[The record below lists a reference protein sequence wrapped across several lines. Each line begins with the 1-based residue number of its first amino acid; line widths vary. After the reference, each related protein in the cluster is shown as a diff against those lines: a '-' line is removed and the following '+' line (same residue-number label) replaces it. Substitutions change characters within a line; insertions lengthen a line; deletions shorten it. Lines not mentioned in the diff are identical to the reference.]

1 MKLRSLLAILITLVA
16 AASRVSA
23 EDGQEQHRYV
33 SVPVMFVTDRAAK
46 KSGFGPQRKFETIET
61 INDLHCGWF
70 DYALKTDTSITNQQT
85 QLGWT
90 GLQKRPGK
98 VLSARALK
106 DVKNYKDLGPV
117 IVDAS
122 KKAGTKDVFV
132 MIHGFNTKFPEAA
145 KGAALMAQSVQRP
158 VILYS
163 WPSKGKI
170 GQYNVDLG
178 NNEWSQE
185 HFDALLEELKAIKD
199 SAGINFVLVA
209 HSMGNRLVV
218 RSAPVLQGKHLF
230 SQMFL
235 VDPDFDAETFVHYL
249 VRYGRKTDQ
258 PEQQE
263 GPPEQV
269 DPTKVRILFSHK
281 DHALPLSEFLF
292 GGYTRLGQAADS
304 LLSTVVAPYTIPE
317 KLSEAFAGAPD
328 TRGAADR
335 IQNQASKWLMNF
347 QWIDYTILD
356 HGIIGH
362 TVPFELIA
370 SLWSTNLPG
379 DGLKMVHS
387 DNGQPNRLSR
397 LFGRLFGESDHI
409 SAKID
414 SSEKV
419 VLNTET
425 TATSKPHH

>member
-1 MKLRSLLAILITLVA
+1 MFFLAIG
-16 AASRVSA
+16 SRVSA
-23 EDGQEQHRYV
+23 EDGNRYV
-33 SVPVMFVTDRAAK
+33 SVPVIFVTDRAAK
-46 KSGFGPQRKFETIET
+46 KGGYGPRRKFETVDS

-70 DYALKTDTSITNQQT
+70 DYSLKADQAITSQQT

-90 GLQKRPGK
+90 ESQKRPRK
-98 VLSARALK
+98 VLSTRALT

-117 IVDAS
+117 IIEAA
-122 KKAGTKDVFV
+122 KKSGTKDVFV
-132 MIHGFNTKFPEAA
+132 MIHGFNTPFADAA
-145 KGAALMAQSVQRP
+145 KGGALLTQSVQRP

-163 WPSKGKI
+163 WPSKGRL

-185 HFDALLEELKAIKD
+185 HFDALLEELKSVKD
-199 SAGINFVLVA
+199 TAGIKFTLVA

-249 VRYGRKTDQ
+249 VRYGRKTDE
-258 PEQQE
+258 PEKE
-263 GPPEQV
+263 TANSEPIE
-269 DPTKVRILFSHK
+269 PTKVRILFSHR
-281 DHALPLSEFLF
+281 DHALPMSELLF

-304 LLSTVVAPYTIPE
+304 LLSTVVAPYTIPG
-317 KLSEAFAGAPD
+317 KLGEAFGGGATD
-328 TRGAADR
+328 TVSVTDR
-335 IQNQASKWLMNF
+335 IKNQASKWLMNF

-362 TVPFELIA
+362 TVPFDLIA

-379 DGLKMVHS
+379 DGLKLVHS
-387 DNGQPNRLSR
+387 ENGSPNRLSR
-397 LFGRLFGESDHI
+397 LFVRLFGVSDHI
-409 SAKID
+409 SSKID

-419 VLNTET
+419 VLNKEAET
-425 TATSKPHH
+425 TATTKHHH